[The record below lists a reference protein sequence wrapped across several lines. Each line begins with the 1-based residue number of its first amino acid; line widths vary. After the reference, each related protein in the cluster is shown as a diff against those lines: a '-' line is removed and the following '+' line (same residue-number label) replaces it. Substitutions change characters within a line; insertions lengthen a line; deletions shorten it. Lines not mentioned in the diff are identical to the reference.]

1 MKDSSENSVALQ
13 CHPDTACAAVE
24 SIKANIRWDEGRTL
38 TVKYI
43 LAGALERLR
52 IPADQAAANGNELW
66 QHTCF
71 ELFVGAQND
80 AEYYEFNFSPS
91 GAWAAYEFRDYRDG
105 GRIHVDGLDPKIA
118 VQRSTDVLELSAKV
132 RLNRLPGFQPDVYLS
147 LGLAAVIE
155 DLNGALSY
163 WALKHPPGKPDFH
176 HSDNFA
182 LQIEPSVVDGAAIDY
197 TAEP

>member
-1 MKDSSENSVALQ
+1 
-13 CHPDTACAAVE
+13 
-24 SIKANIRWDEGRTL
+24 
-38 TVKYI
+38 
-43 LAGALERLR
+43 
-52 IPADQAAANGNELW
+52 
-66 QHTCF
+66 
-71 ELFVGAQND
+71 
-80 AEYYEFNFSPS
+80 
-91 GAWAAYEFRDYRDG
+91 
-105 GRIHVDGLDPKIA
+105 
-118 VQRSTDVLELSAKV
+118 
-132 RLNRLPGFQPDVYLS
+132 LNRLPGFQPDVYLS